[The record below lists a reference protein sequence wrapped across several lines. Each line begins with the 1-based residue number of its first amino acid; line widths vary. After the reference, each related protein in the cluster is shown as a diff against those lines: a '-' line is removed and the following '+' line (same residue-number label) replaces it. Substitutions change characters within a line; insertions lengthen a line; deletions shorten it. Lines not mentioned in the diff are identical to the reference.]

1 MNQIEKIYI
10 AWSEEQIDNEEII
23 VIYRKIADE
32 LEEKLGFQKFNEI
45 DKLIMDC
52 IAAERIKACKG
63 GFNQATAIWKECC

>member
-10 AWSEEQIDNEEII
+10 AWSEEQRDNEEII

-52 IAAERIKACKG
+52 IAAERIKAFKG